1 MKKISLL
8 AGLLVFAT
16 YQSQIKFENGY
27 VINNSGEKQEV
38 LIKNS
43 EWKNNPKEIEYRL
56 SNTSEVKKENT
67 NNIKEFGV
75 GTYRFVREK
84 VKIDRSSLKLTDI
97 SEKKEPEFHEETLL
111 LRYLIDGKADLL
123 SYEQDD
129 IRRFFYRVDNSEIK
143 QLVYKNY
150 NIGNGNIAYNEEYK
164 DQISADLKCG
174 ITGNEIDNAK
184 YSKKDFVNIFSKFN
198 ECSAGSAG
206 SDIKN
211 TDYTAQTTK
220 RDIFNVTIRPGV
232 NSSSLSIGNDNLRV
246 RNTDFDSELNF
257 RIGVEFEYIFPFN
270 KNKWSAFVE
279 PTYQSYKSSKE
290 VSFDGGFS
298 SILTAT
304 RSVEYSSIEVPI
316 GIRHYFFLNDQSKF
330 FVDFAYVIDFSS
342 KKSHIDLEYDNHLNI
357 SSGNNIALGVGYK
370 YNDRFS
376 AEFRYLS
383 PRSFLDDYVYWQ
395 SEYKTISL
403 VLGYTLF

>member
-1 MKKISLL
+1 MSLVACLL
-8 AGLLVFAT
+8 AFTA

-43 EWKNNPKEIEYRL
+43 EWKNNPKEIEYKL
-56 SNTSEVKKENT
+56 SDASDVKRENT

-75 GTYRFVREK
+75 GSYRFVRET

-97 SEKKEPEFHEETLL
+97 SEKKEPEFHQETLL

-129 IRRFFYRVDNSEIK
+129 IRRFFYSVDNSEIK

-150 NIGNGNIAYNEEYK
+150 NIGNGSIAYNEEYK

-184 YSKKDFVNIFSKFN
+184 YSKKDLVNIFSKFN
-198 ECSAGSAG
+198 ACSTGSTG
-206 SDIKN
+206 SETKN
-211 TDYTAQTTK
+211 TDYTVQTAK
-220 RDIFNVTIRPGV
+220 RDMFNVTIRPGI
-232 NSSSLSIGNDNLRV
+232 NSSSLSIGNENFGV

-257 RIGVEFEYIFPFN
+257 RIGIELEYIFPFN

-290 VSFDGGFS
+290 VSFDGGYT

-304 RSVEYSSIEVPI
+304 RSVEYSSIEVPV
-316 GIRHYFFLNDQSKF
+316 GIRHYFFLNDKSKF
-330 FVDFAYVIDFSS
+330 FVDFAYVLDFSS
-342 KKSHIDLEYDNHLNI
+342 KKSQIDFEYDNHLAI
-357 SSGNNIALGVGYK
+357 SSGNNIALGAGYK

-376 AEFRYLS
+376 AELRYLS
-383 PRSFLDDYVYWQ
+383 PRSFLDDYVYWKSKYQ
-395 SEYKTISL
+395 TISL
-403 VLGYTLF
+403 ILGYTLF